1 MTELFVDADG
11 CPVKDEV
18 YRVAR
23 RYELPVAVVAN
34 ASMRVPAIE
43 RIRLVRVEGGL
54 DAADDWIAERA
65 GPGDIVVTADIPL
78 AARCLKRG
86 ARVIDHR
93 GGEFT
98 DESIGEALASRE
110 LMSTLRDLGTVTGG
124 PAPFDRKDRSRFLQ
138 RLDRTIQALRREA
151 T

>member
-1 MTELFVDADG
+1 VTELFVDADG

-23 RYELPVAVVAN
+23 RYDLAVAVVAN
-34 ASMRVPAIE
+34 SSMRVPSSD

-54 DAADDWIAERA
+54 DVADDWIAEHA
-65 GPGDIVVTADIPL
+65 GPDDIVITADVPL

-86 ARVIDHR
+86 ARVLDHR

-98 DESIGEALASRE
+98 DESIGDALASRE
-110 LMSTLRDLGTVTGG
+110 LMSTLRDLGAVTGG
-124 PAPFDRKDRSRFLQ
+124 PAPFDRNHRSRFLQ
-138 RLDRTIQALRREA
+138 RLDRTIQSIRRRKA
-151 T
+151 